1 MRTAAT
7 GVALFATALAACVTT
22 SRSPAGFRLPP
33 GDVGRGRAAFT
44 ELRCHACHRVPGLDF
59 PGPTAD
65 PAVPVELGGVVPAI
79 KTDGELVTAIINPS
93 HRLTGGRDNRL
104 VVSGGLS
111 RMGDFTEAMTVR
123 QLVDLVAFLQSRY
136 DVQPPVPA
144 AAQ

>member
-1 MRTAAT
+1 MC
-7 GVALFATALAACVTT
+7 VALLATALAACVTS

-33 GDVGRGRAAFT
+33 GDVARGREAFT
-44 ELRCHACHRVPGLDF
+44 ELRCHACHRVAGLDL
-59 PGPTAD
+59 PDPTAD
-65 PAVPVELGGVVPAI
+65 PAVPVELGGVVPAV

-93 HRLTGGRDNRL
+93 HRLTGGQDQRM

-136 DVQPPVPA
+136 DVQPPVA